1 MKIIRYVISAILICI
16 LLMCM
21 SVTAAN
27 PQVYDEII
35 VTQPS
40 EIVEVE
46 EEASVKL
53 TPNPILQYFIP
64 ITYKELDSK
73 IAINEEVEFLLNYK
87 STLQQI
93 KGKYVHYDYVFD
105 EEISCIDKLI
115 EIYGEE
121 YKYVEYTII
130 SVPKEYTGRRD
141 FKSYEDY
148 RQIKSKNSPH
158 YKLQN
163 TYAYTGDFG
172 IRMVDERFCIAL
184 GGYFTDIIGQYIDV
198 VLENGVVIPCIL
210 GDQKARAHTDDMN
223 ISHLTDGSILEFIVD
238 KPMLNDIPRKM
249 GNISY
254 CCDEWRSPVAYVIVY
269 NTNFFTE

>member
-21 SVTAAN
+21 SVTAAHT
-27 PQVYDEII
+27 QVYDEIV

-46 EEASVKL
+46 EEILVKL

-93 KGKYVHYDYVFD
+93 KSKYLHYGYVFD
-105 EEISCIDKLI
+105 EEIDCIDRLI
-115 EIYGEE
+115 EIYTEE
-121 YKYVEYTII
+121 YKYVEYTVIK
-130 SVPKEYTGRRD
+130 VPDDYNGRRD

-163 TYAYTGDFG
+163 EYAYTGSFG
-172 IRMVDERFCIAL
+172 IRMVNDRFCIAL
-184 GGYFTDIIGQYIDV
+184 GGYFTDIIGQYVDI
-198 VLENGVVIPCIL
+198 VLENGTIIPCIL
-210 GDQKARAHTDDMN
+210 GDQKAREHTDNMN

-254 CCDEWRSPVAYVIVY
+254 CCDEWMSPVSQVIVY

>member
-1 MKIIRYVISAILICI
+1 MKIIRYVISAILIGMLLTCI
-16 LLMCM
+16 

-27 PQVYDEII
+27 TTVVDNEMSII
-35 VTQPS
+35 QPT
-40 EIVEVE
+40 EVE
-46 EEASVKL
+46 EKEPIVFA
-53 TPNPILQYFIP
+53 PNPIFKCFIP
-64 ITYKELDSK
+64 INYKELNSK
-73 IAINEEVEFLLNYK
+73 AAISSEIEALLNYK
-87 STLQQI
+87 DALEQA
-93 KGKYVHYDYVFD
+93 KYKYIHYDFVFD
-105 EEISCIDKLI
+105 EEIACIDRLI
-115 EIYGEE
+115 EIYNEE

-130 SVPKEYTGRRD
+130 KVPDDYSRRRD

-163 TYAYTGDFG
+163 EYAYTGSFG
-172 IRMVDERFCIAL
+172 IRMVNDRFCIAL
-184 GGYFTDIIGQYIDV
+184 GGYFTDIIGQYVDI
-198 VLENGVVIPCIL
+198 VLENGTVIPCIL
-210 GDQKARAHTDDMN
+210 GDQKAREHTDNMN

-254 CCDEWRSPVAYVIVY
+254 CCDEWMSPVSQVIVY